1 LKPRATDTAH
11 KTGKHHET
19 FTPGAQANEFR
30 LELITPF
37 EPILDFYS
45 ALGAAPTPMPLPA
58 VYEALANGQ
67 VDAIDM
73 DG

>member
-1 LKPRATDTAH
+1 LALAAFVATSAIV
-11 KTGKHHET
+11 
-19 FTPGAQANEFR
+19 AQANEFR
-30 LELITPF
+30 LGLITPF
-37 EPILDFYS
+37 EPILDFHS